1 MAAAATFAMP
11 ALRRRTLGVALDR
24 LGNRAGRMV
33 KGMGGAFDKL
43 RRNLFS
49 MRGLIASLG
58 VLRRTGVALDRLGNR
73 AGRMVKGMGG
83 AFDKLRRN
91 LFSMRGLIASLGV
104 GLAFRAITQA
114 TI

>member
-1 MAAAATFAMP
+1 MAFET
-11 ALRRRTLGVALDR
+11 ALKIGVDTR
-24 LGNRAGRMV
+24 
-33 KGMGGAFDKL
+33 GAEV
-43 RRNLFS
+43 N
-49 MRGLIASLG
+49 
-58 VLRRTGVALDRLGNR
+58 LRRTGVALDRLGNR